1 LLKPKGSNL
10 KKNIFLSPKIAYI
23 CCLQET
29 YINEIEKFEK
39 KLNEAKEFLDKS
51 KIMQLYALY
60 DHLQNDTDNSD
71 ENSQG
76 KEDDE
81 SSSDRDFLNDKPPA
95 PRNRVLFATDLSS
108 TYRDFSEFSED
119 SQTNRGNSEQ
129 RYSPAVLI
137 NRFPSFILPDDRD
150 FHIGF
155 DASTDMGENGRLR
168 EVRSLP

>member
-1 LLKPKGSNL
+1 MD
-10 KKNIFLSPKIAYI
+10 
-23 CCLQET
+23 E
-29 YINEIEKFEK
+29 
-39 KLNEAKEFLDKS
+39 S
-51 KIMQLYALY
+51 KIMKLYALY

-81 SSSDRDFLNDKPPA
+81 SSSDRDFLNNKPPT

-108 TYRDFSEFSED
+108 TYQDLSEFSED

-137 NRFPSFILPDDRD
+137 NRFPSFVLPDHRD
-150 FHIGF
+150 SHNGF
-155 DASTDMGENGRLR
+155 DESTDMGGNGRLR